1 MKYIKGTGFQKMVW
15 TEIKK
20 IPRGKTITY
29 KELAVKLGKPNAY
42 RAVAN
47 ACAKNPLLE
56 IIPCHRV
63 IRSDGKMGGY
73 MGEKGIERK
82 KRLLKSEGV
91 KFYEFIYDSKN
102 TYYHWSFIYSCR
114 IIISLFKGHWIG

>member
-1 MKYIKGTGFQKMVW
+1 MKNIKGTDFQKKVW
-15 TEIKK
+15 LEISKV
-20 IPRGKTITY
+20 PRGKTITY
-29 KELAVKLGKPNAY
+29 KELAIKLGKPKAY

-63 IRSDGKMGGY
+63 IREDGKMGGY
-73 MGEKGIERK
+73 NGKKGVKRK

-91 KFYEFIYDSKN
+91 K
-102 TYYHWSFIYSCR
+102 
-114 IIISLFKGHWIG
+114 L

>member
-1 MKYIKGTGFQKMVW
+1 MKNIQGTDFQKMVW
-15 TEIKK
+15 LEITK
-20 IPRGKTITY
+20 IPKGKTITY
-29 KELAVKLGKPNAY
+29 KELATKIGKPKAY

-63 IRSDGKMGGY
+63 IRGDGKMGGY
-73 MGEKGIERK
+73 NGKKGVKRK

-91 KFYEFIYDSKN
+91 K
-102 TYYHWSFIYSCR
+102 
-114 IIISLFKGHWIG
+114 L

>member
-1 MKYIKGTGFQKMVW
+1 MEKTKQMKNIKGTNFQKMVW
-15 TEIKK
+15 SEIRK
-20 IPRGKTITY
+20 IPKGKTITY
-29 KELAVKLGKPNAY
+29 KELAMKIGKPKAY

-63 IRSDGKMGGY
+63 IREDGKMGGY
-73 MGEKGIERK
+73 KGKKVIERK

-91 KFYEFIYDSKN
+91 K
-102 TYYHWSFIYSCR
+102 
-114 IIISLFKGHWIG
+114 L

>member
-1 MKYIKGTGFQKMVW
+1 MKNIKGTDFQKVVW
-15 TEIKK
+15 SEITK
-20 IPRGKTITY
+20 IPKGKTITY
-29 KELAVKLGKPNAY
+29 KELAMKIGKPKAY

-63 IRSDGKMGGY
+63 IREDGKMGGY
-73 MGEKGIERK
+73 NGKKGVKRK

-91 KFYEFIYDSKN
+91 K
-102 TYYHWSFIYSCR
+102 
-114 IIISLFKGHWIG
+114 L

>member
-1 MKYIKGTGFQKMVW
+1 MKNLKGTDFQKMVW
-15 TEIKK
+15 NEIKK
-20 IPRGKTITY
+20 IPKGKTITY
-29 KELAVKLGKPNAY
+29 KELAIKIGKPNAH

-63 IRSDGKMGGY
+63 TRSDGKMGGY

-82 KRLLKSEGV
+82 KKMLNSEGV
-91 KFYEFIYDSKN
+91 KF
-102 TYYHWSFIYSCR
+102 
-114 IIISLFKGHWIG
+114 

>member
-1 MKYIKGTGFQKMVW
+1 MKNIKGTNFQKKVW
-15 TEIKK
+15 LEITK
-20 IPRGKTITY
+20 IPKGKTITY
-29 KELAVKLGKPNAY
+29 KALAVKIGKPKAY

-73 MGEKGIERK
+73 TGEKGIERK
-82 KRLLKSEGV
+82 KKLLKSEGV
-91 KFYEFIYDSKN
+91 KF
-102 TYYHWSFIYSCR
+102 
-114 IIISLFKGHWIG
+114 

>member
-1 MKYIKGTGFQKMVW
+1 MKNIKGTDFQKKVW
-15 TEIKK
+15 LEISKVPK
-20 IPRGKTITY
+20 GKTITY
-29 KELAVKLGKPNAY
+29 KELAIKLGKPKAY

-63 IRSDGKMGGY
+63 IREDGKMGGY
-73 MGEKGIERK
+73 NGKKGVKRK

-91 KFYEFIYDSKN
+91 K
-102 TYYHWSFIYSCR
+102 
-114 IIISLFKGHWIG
+114 L

>member
-1 MKYIKGTGFQKMVW
+1 MKNIQGTDFQKIVW
-15 TEIKK
+15 SEITK
-20 IPRGKTITY
+20 IPKGKTITY
-29 KELAVKLGKPNAY
+29 KELAAKIGKPKAQ

-63 IRSDGKMGGY
+63 VREDGKMGGY
-73 MGEKGIERK
+73 KGKKGIERK

-91 KFYEFIYDSKN
+91 E
-102 TYYHWSFIYSCR
+102 
-114 IIISLFKGHWIG
+114 L

>member
-1 MKYIKGTGFQKMVW
+1 MKDNKSDIKQMKNIKGTIFQKIVW

-20 IPRGKTITY
+20 IPKGETITY
-29 KELAVKLGKPNAY
+29 KELAIKIGKPKAY
-42 RAVAN
+42 RAVAS

-73 MGEKGIERK
+73 MGKKGIERK
-82 KRLLKSEGV
+82 KRLLESEGI
-91 KFYEFIYDSKN
+91 KF
-102 TYYHWSFIYSCR
+102 
-114 IIISLFKGHWIG
+114 

>member
-1 MKYIKGTGFQKMVW
+1 MKGTDFQKKVW
-15 TEIKK
+15 LEITK
-20 IPRGKTITY
+20 IPKGKTRTY
-29 KELAVKLGKPNAY
+29 KELAQKIGKPNAY

-63 IRSDGKMGGY
+63 IRGDGKMGGY
-73 MGEKGIERK
+73 KGKKGIERK

-91 KFYEFIYDSKN
+91 E
-102 TYYHWSFIYSCR
+102 
-114 IIISLFKGHWIG
+114 L

>member
-1 MKYIKGTGFQKMVW
+1 MKNIKGTDFQKKVW
-15 TEIKK
+15 SEITK

-29 KELAVKLGKPNAY
+29 KELAIKIGKPKAF

-63 IRSDGKMGGY
+63 IRGDGKMGGY
-73 MGEKGIERK
+73 KGKKGIERK
-82 KRLLKSEGV
+82 KKLLTNEGV
-91 KFYEFIYDSKN
+91 NLQK
-102 TYYHWSFIYSCR
+102 
-114 IIISLFKGHWIG
+114 